1 MLKKD
6 KKLSNLNEAETVI
19 GESVQVKGDFESNGD
34 LIINGSLEGEI
45 KTKGF
50 ILVGEMA
57 KINANI
63 SAEEMTI
70 DGEVRGDLKIRSY
83 LSVKKSAK
91 IFGDIECLQIAIE
104 KGAEINGQM
113 TISKK
118 EEKNSKKEKN
128 TEKEDENEEKIEN
141 EI

>member
-1 MLKKD
+1 MFKKD
-6 KKLSNLNEAETVI
+6 ERSNNLNEAETVI
-19 GESVQVKGDFESNGD
+19 GESVQVKGNFESSGD

-63 SAEEMTI
+63 RAAEMTVG
-70 DGEVRGDLKIRSY
+70 GEIKGNLKIKSF

-91 IFGDIECLQIAIE
+91 IFGDIECLQVAIE

-113 TISKK
+113 TILNKK
-118 EEKNSKKEKN
+118 EEATKKEKVV
-128 TEKEDENEEKIEN
+128 EKEIIEE

>member
-1 MLKKD
+1 MFKKD
-6 KKLSNLNEAETVI
+6 EKLNNLNEAETVI
-19 GESVQVKGDFESNGD
+19 GESVQVKGNFQSNGD

-50 ILVGEMA
+50 ILVGEAA

-63 SAEEMTI
+63 KAEEMTVE
-70 DGEVRGDLKIRSY
+70 GEVRGNLKVKSY
-83 LSVKKSAK
+83 LSVKKSAR

-113 TISKK
+113 TISAK
-118 EEKNSKKEKN
+118 EEKVSKKEDKG
-128 TEKEDENEEKIEN
+128 EKIEN
-141 EI
+141 ETQ